1 MVSKPGG
8 RILSMTQPRATSPD
22 ELAQEARN
30 VLAGG
35 VSASMR
41 IHPYLG
47 RPFYLSKGEGPIVTD
62 LEGKQYIDFNM
73 SNGATML
80 GHGNPQAQQAI
91 AEGLGLGMI
100 TAAETPY
107 HEHLA
112 RTLTDII
119 PSAERVRFASTG
131 TEVTSVAIRLARH
144 VTGRTKLLKFDGHFH
159 GLAEMFLYKSG
170 DGEVVPSS
178 GGVPEE
184 GADDVVMAPFND
196 VQAFDQALERNKG
209 EIAAVIVEPVHYNVG
224 CITPEPGFLEHL
236 RERTLVEGIILIF
249 DEVLSGFRME
259 LGGAQQY
266 YGVRPDMSTF
276 AKALANGMPLS
287 ALVGRADIMEELA
300 PNGPVAHSG
309 TYSGHLLAVMAS
321 LATLEQ
327 LQQPGTYDQL
337 LETSETFYRDMQAV
351 FDRHDLP
358 IVVQGLGA
366 RFGMYFGR
374 RDPVRKLAD
383 ALNHD
388 HDLNRQ
394 FVLGCFERGVYF
406 HAYNR
411 QGPPGHSGFSLSHQ
425 PEHLAEALNVIEDVA
440 AQMAKR

>member
-1 MVSKPGG
+1 MSLIP
-8 RILSMTQPRATSPD
+8 ATGP
-22 ELAQEARN
+22 EVLAEEARN

-47 RPFYLSKGEGPIVTD
+47 RPFYLARGDGAVVTD

-80 GHGNPQAQQAI
+80 GHANPAAQQAI

-107 HEHLA
+107 HEQLA
-112 RTLTDII
+112 RTLTEII

-144 VTGRTKLLKFDGHFH
+144 VTGRTKLLKFDAHFH
-159 GLAEMFLYKSG
+159 GLAEMFLYKS
-170 DGEVVPSS
+170 DAGEVVPSS
-178 GGVPEE
+178 GGVPES
-184 GADDVVMAPFND
+184 GAEDVVMAPFND
-196 VQAFDQALERNKG
+196 LDAFDAALERNKG

-236 RERTLVEGIILIF
+236 RERTRDEGIILIF

-266 YGVRPDMSTF
+266 YGVTPDLSTF

-300 PNGPVAHSG
+300 PNGPVSHSG

-321 LATLEQ
+321 IAVLEQ
-327 LQQPGTYDQL
+327 LRQPATYDQL
-337 LETSETFYRDMQAV
+337 LETSETFYRDMQGI
-351 FDRHDLP
+351 FDCHDLP
-358 IVVQGLGA
+358 VVVQGLGA

-374 RDPVRKLAD
+374 RDPVRKVAD
-383 ALNHD
+383 AVNHD
-388 HDLNRQ
+388 HTLNRK
-394 FVLGCFERGVYF
+394 FVLGCFDRGLYF

-411 QGPPGHSGFSLSHQ
+411 QGPPGHSGFSLAHT
-425 PEHLAEALNVIEDVA
+425 PEHFAETLNVVNDVA
-440 AQMAKR
+440 ADMAKG

>member
-1 MVSKPGG
+1 
-8 RILSMTQPRATSPD
+8 MTQSGATSP
-22 ELAQEARN
+22 EVLAQDARN

-47 RPFYLSKGEGPIVTD
+47 RPFYIARGDGAVVTD

-80 GHGNPQAQQAI
+80 GHANPAAQQAI
-91 AEGLGLGMI
+91 IEGLSLGMI

-107 HEHLA
+107 HEQLA
-112 RTLTDII
+112 RTLTEII

-144 VTGRTKLLKFDGHFH
+144 VTGRTKLLKFDAHFH
-159 GLAEMFLYKSG
+159 GLAEMFLYRSD
-170 DGEVVPSS
+170 DGQVVPSS
-178 GGVPEE
+178 GGVPES
-184 GADDVVMAPFND
+184 GAEDVVMAPFND
-196 VQAFDQALERNKG
+196 VEAFDAALERNRG
-209 EIAAVIVEPVHYNVG
+209 QIAAVIVEPVHYNVG
-224 CITPEPGFLEHL
+224 CITPEPGYLEHL
-236 RERTLVEGIILIF
+236 RERTRDEGIILIF

-266 YGVRPDMSTF
+266 YGITPDLSTF

-287 ALVGRADIMEELA
+287 ALAGRADIMEELA

-321 LATLEQ
+321 IAVLDQ

-337 LETSETFYRDMQAV
+337 LETGETFYRDMQAI

-358 IVVQGLGA
+358 VVVQGLGA

-374 RDPVRKLAD
+374 RDPVRKVAD
-383 ALNHD
+383 AVNHD
-388 HDLNRQ
+388 HELNRK
-394 FVLGCFERGVYF
+394 FVLGCFERGLYF

-411 QGPPGHSGFSLSHQ
+411 QGPPGHSGFSLAHT
-425 PEHLAEALNVIEDVA
+425 PEHIAESLNVINDVA
-440 AQMAKR
+440 AEMAKG